1 MKMTDE
7 QHTSNALLEVWT
19 WKDSVYRD
27 TAGKDFSEV
36 RQYFADGMKEAAQI
50 LGASIV
56 INSDGSYSFRRG

>member
-1 MKMTDE
+1 MKMTAE
-7 QHTSNALLEVWT
+7 QYTPKALRDVWT

-36 RQYFADGMKEAAQI
+36 RHYFDDGMKEAAQI

-56 INSDGSYSFRRG
+56 TNSDGSYSFKRG

>member
-7 QHTSNALLEVWT
+7 EHTPKVLREVWT

-27 TAGKDFSEV
+27 TSGKDFSEV
-36 RQYFADGMKEAAQI
+36 RHYFADGMKEAAQI

-56 INSDGSYSFRRG
+56 TNSDGSYSFRRG